1 MRILNKLNQFQ
12 RLWQPS
18 AGEPQQVTVTELAAH
33 CFCSER
39 HIRTLLGQLTRLGW
53 LQWQAQSGR
62 GKRGLLTFLRT
73 PERVRAELMEQ
84 VLNKGLHQNA
94 LDLAKIAPDQLR
106 HLLQP
111 FLGGQWQ
118 NNVPTLRIPYYRP
131 LEPIESGFLAGRAEQ
146 HLSRQIFS
154 GLTRFTRE
162 HALPQPDLAHH
173 WQVSD
178 DGLCWDFFIHPTLY
192 WHNGEPLDTAQLQ
205 QQLQRLLQ
213 LPDLKPLFASVK
225 SIERPHTGC
234 LRFVLFHPDYWLAH
248 RLASYCSR
256 IAHPQHRDVGCG
268 PFRIVSFKDN
278 LVRLESFE
286 YYHLRH
292 PLLQAVELW
301 ITPQLFND
309 SARTG
314 CLHPV
319 QIAIGQQEQLTDL
332 RPITTKISLGFCFLS
347 IKQHGKLTQRQAR
360 ALMQM
365 VREPEMVATLP
376 LDSTLIT
383 PNTGML
389 PGWQTPEWEQQEA
402 TELPKTLTLIYHLPV
417 ELHAMAQQLKDHL
430 AARNCELKIIFHNA
444 KNWSDCQ
451 RLEEADLI
459 MGDRLIGEEP
469 EYTLEQWLRVDK
481 LWPALFNPSQYASL
495 QTHLDKIQC
504 SVSELQRIDGLKTLF
519 YTLMEDAVITPLFNY
534 RYQISA
540 PPGVRG
546 VKLNTWGWFD
556 FADVWLPPPDNA

>member
-12 RLWQPS
+12 RLWHPS
-18 AGEPQQVTVTELAAH
+18 SGEPQQITVAELASR

-39 HIRTLLGQLTRLGW
+39 HIRTLLGQLTDLGW
-53 LQWQAQSGR
+53 LQWLAQSGR
-62 GKRGLLTFLRT
+62 GKRGQLTFLRT
-73 PERVRAELMEQ
+73 PESVRAELMEQ

-94 LDLAKIAPDQLR
+94 LDLAQIAPDQLR

-131 LEPIESGFLAGRAEQ
+131 LEPIVSGFLAGRAEQ

-173 WQVSD
+173 WQVSPE
-178 DGLCWDFFIHPTLY
+178 GLHWDFFIHPTLY
-192 WHNGEPLDTAQLQ
+192 WHNGEQLETAQLQ
-205 QQLQRLLQ
+205 LQLERLLQ

-225 SIERPHTGC
+225 NIELPHARC
-234 LRFVLFHPDYWLAH
+234 LRFVLHQPDYWLAH

-256 IAHPQHRDVGCG
+256 IAHPQHRDIGCG
-268 PFRIVSFKDN
+268 PFRIARFNDS

-309 SARTG
+309 SAGTG

-319 QIAIGQQEQLTDL
+319 QIAIGQKEQMMDL
-332 RPITTKISLGFCFLS
+332 RPITTEISLGFCYLT
-347 IKQHGKLTQRQAR
+347 IKQNEKLTPAQAQT
-360 ALMQM
+360 LMEM
-365 VREPEMVATLP
+365 VGEPEMVATLP
-376 LDSTLIT
+376 LDNSLIT
-383 PNTGML
+383 PSTGML
-389 PGWQTPEWEQQEA
+389 PGWPTPEWERIEA
-402 TELPKTLTLIYHLPV
+402 AELPKTLTLIYNLPV
-417 ELHAMAQQLKDHL
+417 ELHAMAQQLKCYL
-430 AARNCELKIIFHNA
+430 AARGCELKIIFHNA

-451 RLEEADLI
+451 RLSEADLI
-459 MGDRLIGEEP
+459 MGDRLIGEVP
-469 EYTLEQWLRVDK
+469 EYTLEQWLRSDK
-481 LWPALFNPSQYASL
+481 LWPALFNASQYARLQASL
-495 QTHLDKIQC
+495 DEIQC
-504 SVSELQRIDGLKTLF
+504 SESEAERINGLKALF
-519 YTLMEDAVITPLFNY
+519 HTLMKDAVITPLFNY

-546 VKLNTWGWFD
+546 VKLNAWGWFD
-556 FADVWLPPPDNA
+556 FADVWLPPPESM

>member
-12 RLWQPS
+12 RLWQAS
-18 AGEPQQVTVTELAAH
+18 SGEQQRVTVAELAER

-39 HIRTLLGQLTRLGW
+39 HIRTLLSQLTDFGW

-62 GKRGLLTFLRT
+62 GKRGRLVFLRS
-73 PERVRAELMEQ
+73 PEDVRTELMEQ
-84 VLNKGLHQNA
+84 VLHKGLHQNA

-131 LEPIESGFLAGRAEQ
+131 LEPIKAGFLAGRAEQ

-154 GLTRFTRE
+154 GLTRFSRE
-162 HALPQPDLAHH
+162 HRLPQPDLAHH
-173 WQVSD
+173 WQISD
-178 DGLCWDFFIHPTLY
+178 AGLRWDFFIHPTLY
-192 WHNGEPLDTAQLQ
+192 WHNGEPLDITQLQ
-205 QQLQRLLQ
+205 QQLQHLLQ
-213 LPDLKPLFASVK
+213 LPALTSLFTSVK
-225 SIERPHTGC
+225 AIEIPHSGC
-234 LRFVLFHPDYWLAH
+234 LRFVLYKADYWLAH

-256 IAHPQHRDVGCG
+256 LAHPLHPDVGCG
-268 PFRIVSFKDN
+268 PFRIVSFKEN

-309 SARTG
+309 SASTG

-319 QIAIGQQEQLTDL
+319 QIAIGQQDQLTDL
-332 RPITTKISLGFCFLS
+332 RPITTKISLGFCYLT
-347 IKQHGKLTQRQAR
+347 IKQHGKLTLAQAQT
-360 ALMQM
+360 LMNL

-376 LDSTLIT
+376 LDSALIT

-389 PGWQTPEWEQQEA
+389 PGWQTPEWQQFEA
-402 TELPKTLTLIYHLPV
+402 VALPKTLTLIYNLPV
-417 ELHAMAQQLKDHL
+417 ELHAMAQQLKQHL
-430 AARNCELKIIFHNA
+430 ASRGCELKIIFHNA
-444 KNWSDCQ
+444 KNWTDCQ

-481 LWPALFNPSQYASL
+481 LWSALFDPHQYADL
-495 QTHLDKIQC
+495 QGKLDNIQRIAD
-504 SVSELQRIDGLKTLF
+504 EPQRIDALKMLF
-519 YTLMEDAVITPLFNY
+519 HTLMENAVITPLFNY

-546 VKLNTWGWFD
+546 VTLNTWGWFD
-556 FADVWLPPPDNA
+556 FADVWLPPPDKD